1 MSLVATAS
9 DEELL
14 ERYLRYREDARGKAA
29 LDELFGRYRQRVVLW
44 CLRIAGDRDGAFD
57 LAQDVFLRA
66 YRGLDSYRGS
76 AKFSTWLYA
85 IARNHCF
92 NAAKARAGH
101 PDTQAELEW
110 LDLLVAADE
119 DPHERMERRQAESVA
134 QELLADALDENERRT
149 MVLHYCDELPLDAVT
164 RLLGFT
170 NSSGAKAYIVSAKRK
185 LKRAWERRQKIQ
197 RPLPNAGG

>member
-1 MSLVATAS
+1 MSLVATAT

-14 ERYLRYREDARGKAA
+14 ERYLRYREGADGKAA

-44 CLRIAGDRDGAFD
+44 CLRIAGDRDRAFD
-57 LAQDVFLRA
+57 LSQDVFLRA
-66 YRGLDSYRGS
+66 YRGIDSYRGS

-92 NAAKARAGH
+92 NAAKAAGH
-101 PDTQAELEW
+101 LDRQVEPEW

-119 DPHERMERRQAESVA
+119 DPHQQMERRQAESVA
-134 QELLADALDENERRT
+134 QELLDDALDENERRT

-164 RLLGFT
+164 RMLGFT
-170 NSSGAKAYIVSAKRK
+170 NTSGAKAYIVSAKRK
-185 LKRAWERRQKIQ
+185 LKRAWERRQRIR
-197 RPLPNAGG
+197 RPLPDAGG